1 MSNYTYYRGQVYNTD
16 EMGLSASDLPY
27 SWSEKGGNLSLE
39 LDIPGFSKDE
49 IQVSSKLG
57 MVSISGN
64 PKKENEREKFRLSF
78 KVPSTAEENLAKA
91 ELANGVLRVVIP
103 KKETEIPK
111 QISIKVS

>member
-1 MSNYTYYRGQVYNTD
+1 MSNYTYYRGQVYDTDRMSLNT
-16 EMGLSASDLPY
+16 SDLPY
-27 SWSEKGGNLSLE
+27 SWDEKEDNLSLE

-49 IQVSSKLG
+49 VQVSSKLG
-57 MVSISGN
+57 IVSISGN
-64 PKKENEREKFRLSF
+64 PKEENVREKFRLSF